1 MDAIPVIGT
10 QFQTFVPAVL
20 AILCLT
26 NYFDVWSKVVQSVG
40 LEDLAFS
47 EVFDPA
53 RVENGRK
60 LCQIERNRR
69 LREEALAISTEAK
82 KYGGVRDSD
91 DEDDETAPLTQLTET
106 D

>member
-26 NYFDVWSKVVQSVG
+26 NYFDVWTKVVQSVG
-40 LEDLAFS
+40 LEELAFS

-69 LREEALAISTEAK
+69 IREESLEISREASRNTGLR
-82 KYGGVRDSD
+82 YSE

-106 D
+106 H